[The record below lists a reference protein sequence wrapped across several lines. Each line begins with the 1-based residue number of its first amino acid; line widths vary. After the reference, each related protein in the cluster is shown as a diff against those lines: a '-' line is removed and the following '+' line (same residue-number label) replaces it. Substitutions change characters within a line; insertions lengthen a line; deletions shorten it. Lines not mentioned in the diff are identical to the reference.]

1 VNSTAWKRSGHG
13 VGDGCPC
20 FAVVVVAVAAASSSR
35 RKSTGDVDHRAAGA
49 MSREL
54 GTTAGG
60 AGLISV
66 VSSCQLLVVTVFR
79 HGNSYFLS
87 LFFITAKNKI
97 PLWPYKEISAL
108 IKNSTLSDTSIF

>member
-1 VNSTAWKRSGHG
+1 MNSTAWKRSGHG

-20 FAVVVVAVAAASSSR
+20 FAVVVVVVVAAVAAASSSR

-66 VSSCQLLVVTVFR
+66 VSSCQLLVVTAQWL
-79 HGNSYFLS
+79 FLV
-87 LFFITAKNKI
+87 
-97 PLWPYKEISAL
+97 
-108 IKNSTLSDTSIF
+108 